1 MRAWA
6 RLADRHLFEIFILK
20 IFLGSGVFIALLS
33 ILGDFGRDCRV
44 LKEVE
49 QWLEECSLRRL
60 ELEQHEMRR
69 RESKNG
75 SKLEEQ
81 LKLCEKEVERQSKK
95 LGDAEVELSIV
106 FILSEPLPP
115 SSSSTTP
122 SPSSQVKVEDTRRA
136 FGARLAQQVAR
147 EAQVEFSFVFSLCD
161 VYIRFHNR
169 LTQTLWPT
177 SVKKGFG
184 FYCP

>member
-6 RLADRHLFEIFILK
+6 RLASRHLFTIFILK

-60 ELEQHEMRR
+60 ELEQHEMGR
-69 RESKNG
+69 RESGNG

-81 LKLCEKEVERQSKK
+81 LKLCERKVERQNMR
-95 LGDAEVELSIV
+95 LEDAEVELNST
-106 FILSEPLPP
+106 FISSEPLPLLLLHHHLLL
-115 SSSSTTP
+115 
-122 SPSSQVKVEDTRRA
+122 
-136 FGARLAQQVAR
+136 RLSGEGRGHQ
-147 EAQVEFSFVFSLCD
+147 
-161 VYIRFHNR
+161 
-169 LTQTLWPT
+169 
-177 SVKKGFG
+177 KGFWG
-184 FYCP
+184 KTRSAGCKRGSGGVFLQFMRCLHSISQ